1 MAKFCIKIGDFNKL
15 LLLPF
20 SLALIQIIMLV
31 FDHFVKEE
39 IHNNVLESY
48 SIGLGDI
55 AVFIIP
61 HIKFFLFRIKKKK

>member
-1 MAKFCIKIGDFNKL
+1 
-15 LLLPF
+15 
-20 SLALIQIIMLV
+20 MLV

-61 HIKFFLFRIKKKK
+61 HIKFFLFRIKKKKQNVLFQEKFS